1 MRHASDWFCA
11 ALGMAVSLLVF
22 TFIHSQLEQR
32 ANERDRLRRANVK
45 LQAENERLRREL
57 GTVTAQSLQ
66 RPAARAEAQQLSQ
79 AAVALHGRWDWSL
92 LVHELMQPFEAITTH
107 MLEAAVRTCFD
118 NGTMYCLRAQ
128 VVGGNMYITDYRAI
142 FFDRYYAPARVMP
155 LLETL
160 RRHPN
165 LPDIDIV
172 VAANDEPRI
181 KTLVS
186 PKYWRRLCTAYPGVA
201 PEDSPHRFAR
211 RHVDLPP
218 PLFSSTIS
226 RHHLDLPWLDFSFF
240 MPRRPH
246 KLRTPPWSV
255 LQPQMVAQSAAVRW
269 TDKIELAMHTGNV
282 GSPFRKRLADV
293 AKRHPSTMLVN
304 ELFIG
309 DHGKSM
315 RIEART
321 PDYLAAHYLAA
332 PRPLLTGPPFL
343 APRVG
348 SPPDVS
354 RAGEGAPGRLP
365 AASVLHDVR
374 AAVLVQVPAQQR
386 VDRLRQQ
393 VQVPAALW
401 LGRHLR
407 ARRYGA

>member
-11 ALGMAVSLLVF
+11 ALGMGVSLLVV
-22 TFIHSQLEQR
+22 TFIHDQLEQR
-32 ANERDRLRRANVK
+32 ASERDDLRRANVK
-45 LQAENERLRREL
+45 LQAENEGLRREL
-57 GTVTAQSLQ
+57 GAATARNMAPTV
-66 RPAARAEAQQLSQ
+66 RPSTAEALQHSQ
-79 AAVALHGRWDWSL
+79 AAVAIHGRWDWSL
-92 LVHELMQPFEAITTH
+92 LVHELMQPFEVITTH

-142 FFDRYYAPARVMP
+142 FFDRYYAPSRVMP

-186 PKYWRRLCTAYPGVA
+186 PKWWRRLCTAYPGVA
-201 PEDSPHRFAR
+201 PEGTPHRFAR
-211 RHVDLPP
+211 RNVDLPP

-240 MPRRPH
+240 MPRQPH

-255 LQPQMVAQSAAVRW
+255 LQPQLVAQSAAVRW
-269 TDKIELAMHTGNV
+269 ADKIELAMHTGNV
-282 GSPFRKRLADV
+282 GSPFRKRLAEV

-309 DHGKSM
+309 DHGKS
-315 RIEART
+315 I
-321 PDYLAAHYLAA
+321 HI
-332 PRPLLTGPPFL
+332 
-343 APRVG
+343 
-348 SPPDVS
+348 
-354 RAGEGAPGRLP
+354 
-365 AASVLHDVR
+365 
-374 AAVLVQVPAQQR
+374 
-386 VDRLRQQ
+386 
-393 VQVPAALW
+393 
-401 LGRHLR
+401 
-407 ARRYGA
+407 